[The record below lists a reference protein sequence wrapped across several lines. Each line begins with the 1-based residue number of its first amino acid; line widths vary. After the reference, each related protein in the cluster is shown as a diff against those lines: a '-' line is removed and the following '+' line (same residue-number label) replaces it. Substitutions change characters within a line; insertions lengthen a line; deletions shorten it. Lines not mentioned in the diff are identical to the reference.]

1 MNKFK
6 HMVYCFG
13 LHRRYTSA
21 KALYLYENR
30 TRLAKAEVY
39 TPNIGTHL
47 YMLITFA
54 DVDVLKKY
62 SEAQEQLIDF
72 EITFMDRVFTNRF
85 EEIDIKEVAETLELD
100 SSANNQLVFKSK
112 KPIGPTKNMP

>member
-6 HMVYCFG
+6 HMVYSFA

-30 TRLAKAEVY
+30 TRVAKAEVF

-47 YMLITFA
+47 YMVITFV
-54 DVDVLKKY
+54 DVDQLKKY

-72 EITFMDRVFTNRF
+72 EMTFMDRVFANRF
-85 EEIDIKEVAETLELD
+85 EDVDIKEVAETLKLD

-112 KPIGPTKNMP
+112 KPIGPTNTT